1 MKKIKGH
8 KKNSFYKK
16 IFIKICR
23 LFGYEIIDQ
32 NLFEVPTLNKQIGD
46 NLSILG
52 KKSINLPLGEVKITR
67 KVKSLSVYLRTCSK
81 VNLWN
86 QGKKRIFEYSKSEY
100 SYRTLNSILKSL
112 SIAQNDLGNVKLELI
127 IIDDSSDSDFLNK
140 LNVIID
146 RFNIQC
152 SIIKLDTKEYE
163 SKTRDSNFASIL
175 KSYEISKNNAEDLI
189 YFVEDDYIHE
199 DIAIKEMILT
209 YERISSQI
217 KKEIIL
223 FPVDYPFLYVQNSE
237 TYILLGNNRHWR
249 KTEQSLGTLLISK
262 KMFINYWDN
271 FYEFATI
278 ITDPAEEPLHKIYQ
292 IEDSF
297 SPIPSLAMHCTN
309 INSIYGLSPNINWK
323 NLWEKNKL

>member
-152 SIIKLDTKEYE
+152 SIIKLDTKEYK